1 MRSEERRS
9 QSMVRMARRWCE
21 DGGVK
26 SKRNSDIP
34 FTMKPL
40 ISSLERLTS
49 HETKIP
55 PGMILLSQD
64 PPMRRHLIR
73 MESDDNE
80 GSKSEDSRGEL
91 TMREIGIIF
100 PKTTGKQQ
108 AKRRKSGWEK
118 EESLGCRGSINHL
131 FSHRAH
137 SQQEF
142 PSQTRGFRYHRS
154 RHQSERMYDR

>member
-1 MRSEERRS
+1 
-9 QSMVRMARRWCE
+9 MVRMARRWCE

-100 PKTTGKQQ
+100 PKTTDKEQ
-108 AKRRKSGWEK
+108 AKRR
-118 EESLGCRGSINHL
+118 
-131 FSHRAH
+131 
-137 SQQEF
+137 
-142 PSQTRGFRYHRS
+142 
-154 RHQSERMYDR
+154 